1 MRSMNKSPCFN
12 CVEKIFGCHGTC
24 TKYIEWSEE
33 RTAIRKMIQ
42 EEKRKENEILS
53 EPFRAIRRSKKK

>member
-1 MRSMNKSPCFN
+1 MNNPCYK
-12 CVEKIFGCHGTC
+12 CVERIFGCHGNC
-24 TKYIEWSEE
+24 AKYLAWRSEHTAMRE
-33 RTAIRKMIQ
+33 RIQ